1 MVNLK
6 QRDIDIICRKK
17 KMFDSVKDKMEEYYD
32 YISDTNST
40 IESGINAMK
49 NIFSGIMEKY
59 RK

>member
-1 MVNLK
+1 MLDN
-6 QRDIDIICRKK
+6 I
-17 KMFDSVKDKMEEYYD
+17 KDKMEEYYD